1 MQVRMSCIL
10 ILVSLMLIAG
20 CSQQEEVV
28 NMGGMNISSPSFSD
42 GGRVPDRYACKGEN
56 VSPRIDLQGIP
67 DNAKSL
73 AIIVDDPDAPL
84 KIWVHWI
91 AWNITPISTIPEAE
105 LPQGS
110 VEGVNDFGIHQYSG
124 PCPPP
129 GSVHRYFFKVYALD
143 TMLDIGEDSEKADLE
158 KAMKGHVLAQ
168 ATLVGTFSR

>member
-1 MQVRMSCIL
+1 
-10 ILVSLMLIAG
+10 MLIAG
-20 CSQQEEVV
+20 CSQQEGVV
-28 NMGGMNISSPSFSD
+28 NMGGMNISSPSFAD
-42 GGRVPDRYACKGEN
+42 GGRIPDRYTCKGEN
-56 VSPRIDLQGIP
+56 VSPRIDIKGIP

-105 LPQGS
+105 VPQGS
-110 VEGVNDFGIHQYSG
+110 VEGVNDGGMHQYNG

-129 GSVHRYFFKVYALD
+129 GSIHRYFFKVYALD

-168 ATLVGTFSR
+168 ATLVGTYSR